1 VSRTA
6 ATRQAGA
13 DWSLHGARIRFR
25 SNSEEVIAY
34 IRSHLG
40 TDPAGGL
47 DPDLQV
53 AVNWHWGVKAAP
65 PASVDGEAER
75 VSRSIIQRN
84 RRVLWSRVPGFEGL
98 TMEAG
103 PGEED
108 DTFTISSTCRY
119 VPRDPLARV
128 RYMRAGR
135 RAKKTHRLFF
145 KLLYYVAYYPMIWH
159 LERTRGWGLLHASAL
174 EREGR
179 GIILAGHG
187 GVGKSTLALSLM
199 ADPSFRFISDN
210 LLLHDGERI
219 YTLPEPIRL
228 DASSMS
234 AVRAAGFRPATSE
247 VPLTAHKKPTYWVDP
262 ARLSPSAPAAIV
274 VLLRFTPRPL
284 LRPLSPVETLAQLVA
299 ARDLAR
305 EVEGYRTVSAFLSM
319 SVADDSDFPTEP
331 ASLPS
336 LVTQLQGYVLGI
348 GRGEPVH
355 VTLARLREVCG

>member
-1 VSRTA
+1 MSRA
-6 ATRQAGA
+6 AAAGQIGV

-25 SNSEEVIAY
+25 SNSEEAIDY
-34 IRSHLG
+34 IRSHLA
-40 TDPAGGL
+40 TEPAGER
-47 DPDLQV
+47 DPDLHV
-53 AVNWHWGVKAAP
+53 AVDWLWGAK
-65 PASVDGEAER
+65 GEPVHSDDDAEHVGR
-75 VSRSIIQRN
+75 NLVQRN
-84 RRVLWSRVPGFEGL
+84 RRIAWSRVPGFEGL

-108 DTFTISSTCRY
+108 GAFTISSTCRY
-119 VPRDPLARV
+119 APRDALARV
-128 RYMRAGR
+128 RYMRPGR
-135 RAKKTHRLFF
+135 REKKTHRIFF

-174 EREGR
+174 ERDGR

-199 ADPSFRFISDN
+199 ADPSFRFMSDN

-234 AVRAAGFRPATSE
+234 AVRAEGFRPVASQ
-247 VPLTAHKKPTYWVDP
+247 VPLTAHKKPTYWVDRS
-262 ARLSPSAPAAIV
+262 RLSQSAPAATV

-331 ASLPS
+331 ASLTS
-336 LVTQLQGYVLGI
+336 FVTRLQGYVLGI
-348 GRGEPVH
+348 GRGEPIP